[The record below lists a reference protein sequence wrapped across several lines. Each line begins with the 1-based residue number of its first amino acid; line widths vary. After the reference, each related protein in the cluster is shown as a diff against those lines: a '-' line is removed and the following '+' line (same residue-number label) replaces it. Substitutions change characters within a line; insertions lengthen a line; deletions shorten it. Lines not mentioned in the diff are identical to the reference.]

1 MEAQEL
7 RLLEAIAAVLA
18 LEGFPQDGIDLILGK
33 EAQPSFQDM

>member
-18 LEGFPQDGIDLILGK
+18 LEAFSQDGIDLIFM
-33 EAQPSFQDM
+33 S